1 MTKQFDLSVIGTG
14 NAAST
19 TRLPVVKP
27 DDGSRSSILF
37 RLPEPVLFG
46 AAEFVGWQDGSE
58 EKAFARRGLRLDWPD
73 LVRFKRVGIA
83 RNGDMCDRAVQA
95 WSEHK
100 ISQNRSARFSR
111 N

>member
-1 MTKQFDLSVIGTG
+1 
-14 NAAST
+14 
-19 TRLPVVKP
+19 
-27 DDGSRSSILF
+27 
-37 RLPEPVLFG
+37 LPEPVLFG
-46 AAEFVGWQDGSE
+46 CDPEKVIVGAADLVGWQDGSK

-83 RNGDMCDRAVQA
+83 QNGDMCDRAVQA